1 MTLYILPLASE
12 CNEQRSLSSNLD
24 LGTYPCLLFVV
35 SEIPLQKGSPLHSY
49 YRGTTRTYTHKSHS
63 HKMVWA
69 PLGRRP
75 GGLEAVG
82 LMSRLLEAV

>member
-35 SEIPLQKGSPLHSY
+35 SEIPLQ
-49 YRGTTRTYTHKSHS
+49 RFTTTFILSRDNQDIYTQ
-63 HKMVWA
+63 VTFT
-69 PLGRRP
+69 
-75 GGLEAVG
+75 
-82 LMSRLLEAV
+82 